1 MYLLASKNR
10 NNLKITAFFLKK
22 CRRGTIWYC
31 ARLEIS
37 FPHGYPGSNPGVGVL
52 KKTKSFKNKLGILEN
67 MKGAIA
73 SFRGSRRLR
82 KGNQCIVKVDKI
94 EKKEDAEKL
103 VGKIVKWQTTS
114 TKEKREITG
123 KVTAAHGNSG
133 ALRVLFEKG
142 MPGQSLG
149 TEVNIE

>member
-1 MYLLASKNR
+1 
-10 NNLKITAFFLKK
+10 
-22 CRRGTIWYC
+22 
-31 ARLEIS
+31 
-37 FPHGYPGSNPGVGVL
+37 
-52 KKTKSFKNKLGILEN
+52 

-82 KGNQCIVKVDKI
+82 KGNQCIVKVDEI

-103 VGKIVKWQTTS
+103 VGKIVKWQTTA

-123 KVTAAHGNSG
+123 KITAAHGNKG

-142 MPGQSLG
+142 MPGQSMG